1 MYLCR
6 RSILPCFSPF
16 CNMATA
22 KKSTLYSERSP
33 EPRNITINRDSV
45 CAGDDVFDHR
55 QTVEL
60 RDDATPKDL
69 FKALKKRHFF
79 PMIDGN
85 NVVWVLTNRKHPFWI
100 FSYFTRREKL
110 FQTDP
115 ALPLSF
121 LDDGSGLF
129 FLKYYASPAKWKERI
144 LQEYGDDSYSR
155 WRDGWDSEIK
165 YCDQLTE

>member
-1 MYLCR
+1 M
-6 RSILPCFSPF
+6 
-16 CNMATA
+16 
-22 KKSTLYSERSP
+22 
-33 EPRNITINRDSV
+33 NITINRDSV
-45 CAGDDVFDHR
+45 CAGDDVFDHQ

-60 RDDATPKDL
+60 RDDATVKDL

-79 PMIDGN
+79 PKIDGN
-85 NVVWVLTNRKHPFWI
+85 NAVWVLTNRTHPFWI
-100 FSYFTRREKL
+100 FSYFTRHEKL
-110 FQTDP
+110 FQSDP
-115 ALPLSF
+115 ALCLSF

-129 FLKYYASPAKWKERI
+129 HLKYYASPAKWKERI